1 MTKELLEIGGE
12 KQTQSNLRNEQ
23 KAFHRK
29 ILNLSKERNL
39 PHWDNFSS
47 AKLQKYDNNVDGK

>member
-23 KAFHRK
+23 KVFHRK
-29 ILNLSKERNL
+29 IFNLSKERNL